1 MLPNVCHAQLHQNS
15 QNTKQILGS
24 SQTGLIALYCMLA
37 MLVLQGSLDQRCLEG
52 HMPGNISQ
60 ATWVQAESVRK
71 AEEARM
77 KQEAKEATL
86 RATKEKL
93 GRLQAAWKEDQHLKE
108 VPMLETYDNTAAD
121 AVIRLHPILCI
132 ITGCDGL

>member
-15 QNTKQILGS
+15 QNTEQILGS
-24 SQTGLIALYCMLA
+24 SQTGLIALYYILVI
-37 MLVLQGSLDQRCLEG
+37 LVLQGSLDQSLRG
-52 HMPGNISQ
+52 HMSWNISK
-60 ATWVQAESVRK
+60 AAWVQAESVRK

-93 GRLQAAWKEDQHLKE
+93 DRLQAAWKEDQHLKE
-108 VPMLETYDNTAAD
+108 VPMLESYDITAAD

-132 ITGCDGL
+132 STGCDGL

>member
-1 MLPNVCHAQLHQNS
+1 MS
-15 QNTKQILGS
+15 
-24 SQTGLIALYCMLA
+24 
-37 MLVLQGSLDQRCLEG
+37 
-52 HMPGNISQ
+52 GNISQ

-93 GRLQAAWKEDQHLKE
+93 DRLQAAWKEDQHLKE
-108 VPMLETYDNTAAD
+108 VPMLETYDIS
-121 AVIRLHPILCI
+121 AVMQ
-132 ITGCDGL
+132 